1 MPKII
6 YSPDVE
12 ALLIELSDKP
22 IDHAKEIDSTTIVHY
37 ARDGEPVMLEV
48 LDAKRFVLTVLESI
62 LSTHTPTIYR

>member
-1 MPKII
+1 MPKIT

-37 ARDGEPVMLEV
+37 ARDGEPVLLEI
-48 LDAKRFVLTVLESI
+48 LDAKRFILTILEKVLTPQ
-62 LSTHTPTIYR
+62 TPTI